1 MLADHALHPANDRP
15 GSVMNDSNFHRGM
28 ILRTPIN
35 KKVCLAIRNQES
47 DLNPER
53 CVLVWLS
60 FGTGKRQGSSVVEQ
74 GTHKPLVGSS
84 TLPPGMPRHGCNPTD
99 SALASG
105 VWAYLPDTGCRSTN
119 SFAQHRRRGV
129 S

>member
-1 MLADHALHPANDRP
+1 
-15 GSVMNDSNFHRGM
+15 MNDGNFHQWNDAVYGDIR
-28 ILRTPIN
+28 
-35 KKVCLAIRNQES
+35 KVCLARRNQES

-84 TLPPGMPRHGCNPTD
+84 TLPPGMR
-99 SALASG
+99 
-105 VWAYLPDTGCRSTN
+105 RSTPETTRLWRI
-119 SFAQHRRRGV
+119 SVIQIVETRTRLIAW
-129 S
+129 